1 MDKDLR
7 NEELEAMQDF
17 EEEPE
22 VIAMA
27 DEEGN
32 ESQYLVDMYLNI
44 GDKTYVVMYK
54 LNENGDVEEE
64 DAYAFRAVFVDE
76 ELERL
81 EELTDEEI
89 VAVGEKYE
97 EICKAQEE

>member
-1 MDKDLR
+1 MEKEIK
-7 NEELEAMQDF
+7 NEELEAMQEF

-32 ESQYLVDMYLNI
+32 ESQYIVDMYLNI
-44 GDKTYVVMYK
+44 GDNTYVVMYK
-54 LNENGDVEEE
+54 IDENGDVEEE
-64 DAYAFRAVFVDE
+64 DAYAFKAIFEDE
-76 ELERL
+76 ELVKL
-81 EELTDEEI
+81 EELTDAEI

-97 EICKAQEE
+97 QICKEQEE